1 MFVRLSIALSTQLP
15 KETIEQ
21 WQSRNMDAL
30 ETFQQRK
37 IEGMKLSSR
46 VWNITDQLIRLNKTN
61 LNKYI
66 TLSNDKAI
74 TIFEGFTSTSLDKE
88 ITLNFAQSKR
98 VAKKRDRYTA
108 RYSR

>member
-1 MFVRLSIALSTQLP
+1 MNLS
-15 KETIEQ
+15 K
-21 WQSRNMDAL
+21 
-30 ETFQQRK
+30 
-37 IEGMKLSSR
+37 R

-88 ITLNFAQSKR
+88 ITLNFAQSTRTTYNQSLHECTSQIWQRGKLNHF
-98 VAKKRDRYTA
+98 V
-108 RYSR
+108 